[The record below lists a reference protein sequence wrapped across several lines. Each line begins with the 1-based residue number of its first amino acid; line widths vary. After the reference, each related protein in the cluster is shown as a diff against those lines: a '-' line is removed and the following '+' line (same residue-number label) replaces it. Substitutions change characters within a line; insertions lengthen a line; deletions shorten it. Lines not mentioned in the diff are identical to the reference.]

1 MAQPLPVAMYLDAW
15 SYGMARWAMET
26 VADDDENKLSLSEV
40 LMWTDISST

>member
-1 MAQPLPVAMYLDAW
+1 MYLDAW
-15 SYGMARWAMET
+15 CYGMASWAMET